1 MTDIS
6 ALIEWRAVCIV
17 EEMLRVEVK
26 KNFEAGNKLGA
37 QGAGKGKPLEV
48 FEWQL
53 LNGKRSPC
61 LNGNRCPHETVG
73 VRHSLVCSRPRMPG

>member
-1 MTDIS
+1 MTAIS

-17 EEMLRVEVK
+17 EEMLRAEVK

-48 FEWQL
+48 L
-53 LNGKRSPC
+53 SGSC
-61 LNGNRCPHETVG
+61 
-73 VRHSLVCSRPRMPG
+73 

>member
-17 EEMLRVEVK
+17 EEMLGAEVK

-53 LNGKRSPC
+53 LNGNRSPC
-61 LNGNRCPHETVG
+61 LNGNRCPRETVG
-73 VRHSLVCSRPRMPG
+73 